1 MTHAL
6 WVGAAAS
13 GNPDPTILPNLAESP
28 DSHRLLGPL
37 WTASGLTL
45 QAPCRLYAGECWRS
59 GLIVATGSTSAMIRT
74 AGGLER
80 CTDRRNLL
88 TEDEAVL
95 FKKEAAAFRRLCK
108 KRMEGRTNG

>member
-1 MTHAL
+1 
-6 WVGAAAS
+6 
-13 GNPDPTILPNLAESP
+13 
-28 DSHRLLGPL
+28 
-37 WTASGLTL
+37 
-45 QAPCRLYAGECWRS
+45 
-59 GLIVATGSTSAMIRT
+59 MIRT